1 MEMFPTRSADTL
13 SPVQLPRQ
21 LLGARSRGDSAA
33 SLSSLSPYPSDP
45 YNTPATR
52 SVSGEHPYS
61 GGKHVALDAPGLQ
74 RVDSTLSAVQ
84 DLHNE
89 TVDDELHCPT
99 VPDNTPCHGS
109 PSSFRYT
116 MRNLPTIDEKL
127 ENLPSAINS
136 NASVTSCSPPPSV
149 TGERGQATPR
159 ALLSPLPYTTLTA
172 QDPFVPHV
180 SQDMPGVREN
190 TDWHENIEEELDRG
204 LTRLANLANDD
215 FQNDSSVTAAD
226 HYHRRLSRLISH
238 ANRRYVITHLGEAI
252 PSATMAERGN
262 LADVRPTMV
271 TNYEFQ
277 NLRSKVRDIQ
287 NIFSALLAHTGKN
300 DNEVDK
306 MSKTFEDLMKQYIGK
321 HGG

>member
-1 MEMFPTRSADTL
+1 M
-13 SPVQLPRQ
+13 
-21 LLGARSRGDSAA
+21 LGSRSRGDSAA
-33 SLSSLSPYPSDP
+33 SLASVSPYPSDP
-45 YNTPATR
+45 YNTPVTR
-52 SVSGEHPYS
+52 SVFGDQPHP
-61 GGKHVALDAPGLQ
+61 GGKHVALDEPGLH

-127 ENLPSAINS
+127 ENLPAAINS
-136 NASVTSCSPPPSV
+136 NASVTSCSPPPSL

-159 ALLSPLPYTTLTA
+159 ALLSPLPYNPLTPV
-172 QDPFVPHV
+172 DPFVPHV
-180 SQDMPGVREN
+180 AQDMPGVREN
-190 TDWHENIEEELDRG
+190 TDWHENIEEELDRD

-215 FQNDSSVTAAD
+215 FQKDPSVTAAE
-226 HYHRRLSRLISH
+226 HYHRRLLRLISNS
-238 ANRRYVITHLGEAI
+238 NRRYVISQLGEAI

-262 LADVRPTMV
+262 LADIRPAMV

-277 NLRSKVRDIQ
+277 VLRSKVHDIQ
-287 NIFSALLAHTGKN
+287 SVFSGLLAHTGKK
-300 DNEVDK
+300 DTEIDK
-306 MSKTFEDLMKQYIGK
+306 LSKTFEELMKQYIGK